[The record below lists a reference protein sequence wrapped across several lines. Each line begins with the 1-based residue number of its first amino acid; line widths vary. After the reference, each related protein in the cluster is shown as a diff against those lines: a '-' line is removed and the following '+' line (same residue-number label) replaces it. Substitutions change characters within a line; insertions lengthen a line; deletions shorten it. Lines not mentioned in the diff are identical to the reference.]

1 MKTEKKIKYYQ
12 LRAEGKKQKDAA
24 EMLGVSERTCR
35 RWEQEAR
42 SFSEDAA
49 DTAKKL
55 YGAKLINQNAST
67 TAIYAMLESEIATL
81 NFDELSPAKKL
92 DLLLKYGRRLDE
104 LESKAAPAEPEAL
117 TLDGLDALDDETA
130 KAEIIKMQTRLYNMA
145 AAGEITDEQ
154 ARKKIALL
162 TELRKSVDANAWG

>member
-12 LRAEGKKQKDAA
+12 LRAEGKKQKEAA
-24 EMLGVSERTCR
+24 ELLGVSERTCR

-49 DTAKKL
+49 ETAKKL
-55 YGAKLINQNAST
+55 YGAKLVNQTAST
-67 TAIYAMLESEIATL
+67 TAIFAMLESEAAALDFAEI
-81 NFDELSPAKKL
+81 SPAKKL

-104 LESKAAPAEPEAL
+104 LENKEPKPAADIKLKGLSDEDSQSANIAVLAL
-117 TLDGLDALDDETA
+117 QE
-130 KAEIIKMQTRLYNMA
+130 KIYNKA
-145 AAGEITDEQ
+145 AAGELSDEE

-162 TELRKSVDANAWG
+162 TEIRKSITAADIW

>member
-12 LRAEGKKQKDAA
+12 LRAEGKKQKEAA
-24 EMLGVSERTCR
+24 ELLGVSERTCR

-49 DTAKKL
+49 ETAKKL
-55 YGAKLINQNAST
+55 YGAKLVNQTAST
-67 TAIYAMLESEIATL
+67 TAIFAMLESEAAALDFAEI
-81 NFDELSPAKKL
+81 SPAKKL

-104 LESKAAPAEPEAL
+104 LENKAPASPEAL
-117 TLDGLDALDDETA
+117 KLDGLDELDEETA
-130 KAEIIKMQTRLYNMA
+130 KAEILKMQTKLFNMA

-162 TELRKSVDANAWG
+162 TELRKSIDANGWG